1 MRTLLLLRHGKAVAS
16 DPAGDHDRALNER
29 GRAQSKAAG
38 ELLGRLGLEP
48 ELALVS
54 DAKRTQETATL
65 VLAAAHPEV
74 RIEAGL
80 YAASVETLLG
90 AVRAVPDET
99 RRVLVVGHN
108 PDIGELARLLAGSG
122 EPQAV
127 IGLHQSFP
135 TAALAVL
142 EFDAGRWSDVAAGSG
157 TLTRFI
163 VPDPPAGG

>member
-1 MRTLLLLRHGKAVAS
+1 MRTLLLLRHGKAAAS
-16 DPAGDHDRALNER
+16 DPGGDHDRALTER
-29 GRAQSKAAG
+29 GRAQGKAIG

-65 VLAAAHPEV
+65 ALAAARPDV
-74 RIEAGL
+74 RVEAGL

-90 AVRAVPDET
+90 AVRGVPDQS
-99 RRVLVVGHN
+99 RRILVVGHN
-108 PDIGELARLLAGSG
+108 PGLAELARLLAGSG

-135 TAALAVL
+135 TAALAVI
-142 EFDAGRWSDVAAGSG
+142 EFDAGYWREVAAGTG

-163 VPDPPAGG
+163 VPDPSADG

>member
-16 DPAGDHDRALNER
+16 DRAGDHDRALNER
-29 GRAQSKAAG
+29 GRTQSEATG

-65 VLAAAHPEV
+65 VLAATRPEI
-74 RIEAGL
+74 RIEPEL
-80 YAASVETLLG
+80 YAASIETLLG
-90 AVRAVPDET
+90 TVRAMPDET

-108 PDIGELARLLAGSG
+108 PGIGELARLLAGSG

-127 IGLHQSFP
+127 IELHQSFQ

-163 VPDPPAGG
+163 APGPPTDG